1 MNLKSIESKTD
12 LFFISLSILIYLI
25 INYFFHVDIIGVWE
39 SVSVYSSLEP
49 GSDTILGNIQISAD
63 TTGGHGIGYPLILF
77 SQYFAKIFTISFSSL
92 KYIFLIYSIFF
103 LIFYY
108 YSIKYF
114 IDSYTAF
121 FSLILIIINPY
132 FLFMSTMVISQ
143 QFTLTLIFL
152 NILLFI
158 KFEKNK
164 SMFMFFL
171 LSTSISLL
179 LMNYILGRYL
189 LVVII
194 FYFFFKSIYKK
205 SFTKE
210 IIIKN
215 TFLFSKF
222 IIFSL
227 FLLIIIF
234 PPNLGILFSKNLFL
248 PFSALLKG
256 GESVLYESNF
266 LEIIFLNI
274 KYITNTFFLNFNNH
288 YDFNIINGEPTKVFP
303 IISTFLFIYGFF
315 LSLKNKNLILFNL
328 LFITLFI
335 LIIFS
340 NSIIEDGKLV
350 NTSISVYRIYILIP
364 ILIIFVSYGLK
375 KIAEYFFKNFKRNQI
390 VKILMMFLLIIL
402 SFKNIINSET
412 KYNEIEKKYSTNN
425 NLPIDFFD
433 KNNKH
438 YKFRVE
444 MDYHMKIR
452 TLSMKLANFIENQKT
467 TDKSN
472 PQYFYFNINE
482 DLKFMKYPP
491 RLKNDSVTK
500 YSKHVFYTLYLN
512 DIGNENYTY
521 IYKTEDEMSLF
532 KKIESY
538 KYIEEAKIED
548 SIDKIIAKKIVNF
561 LKSLINFSQTEESYK
576 IYKVNLNN
584 NYKNII
590 LYNEKEY
597 LFAKNILGVDVRIIN
612 LSDLIR

>member
-274 KYITNTFFLNFNNH
+274 K
-288 YDFNIINGEPTKVFP
+288 
-303 IISTFLFIYGFF
+303 
-315 LSLKNKNLILFNL
+315 
-328 LFITLFI
+328 
-335 LIIFS
+335 
-340 NSIIEDGKLV
+340 
-350 NTSISVYRIYILIP
+350 
-364 ILIIFVSYGLK
+364 
-375 KIAEYFFKNFKRNQI
+375 
-390 VKILMMFLLIIL
+390 
-402 SFKNIINSET
+402 
-412 KYNEIEKKYSTNN
+412 
-425 NLPIDFFD
+425 
-433 KNNKH
+433 
-438 YKFRVE
+438 
-444 MDYHMKIR
+444 
-452 TLSMKLANFIENQKT
+452 
-467 TDKSN
+467 
-472 PQYFYFNINE
+472 
-482 DLKFMKYPP
+482 
-491 RLKNDSVTK
+491 
-500 YSKHVFYTLYLN
+500 
-512 DIGNENYTY
+512 
-521 IYKTEDEMSLF
+521 
-532 KKIESY
+532 
-538 KYIEEAKIED
+538 
-548 SIDKIIAKKIVNF
+548 
-561 LKSLINFSQTEESYK
+561 
-576 IYKVNLNN
+576 
-584 NYKNII
+584 
-590 LYNEKEY
+590 
-597 LFAKNILGVDVRIIN
+597 
-612 LSDLIR
+612 